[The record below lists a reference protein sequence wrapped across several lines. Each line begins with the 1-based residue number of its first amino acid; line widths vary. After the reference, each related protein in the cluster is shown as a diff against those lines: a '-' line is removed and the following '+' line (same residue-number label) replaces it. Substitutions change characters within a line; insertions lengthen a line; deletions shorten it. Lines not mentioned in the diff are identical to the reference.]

1 MLIDLDARGQVDC
14 HNGIK
19 VTRDRSAEDAL
30 SGPDVGADVHEDA
43 DDMDG
48 LSSQMRGTSIQ
59 EGEIQSTQL
68 PSRPREKLVFIGTCS
83 VTTALR

>member
-1 MLIDLDARGQVDC
+1 MLTDLDARGQVD
-14 HNGIK
+14 NGIK

-59 EGEIQSTQL
+59 EGARSC
-68 PSRPREKLVFIGTCS
+68 PAVPEKNWCLLVL
-83 VTTALR
+83 VQ